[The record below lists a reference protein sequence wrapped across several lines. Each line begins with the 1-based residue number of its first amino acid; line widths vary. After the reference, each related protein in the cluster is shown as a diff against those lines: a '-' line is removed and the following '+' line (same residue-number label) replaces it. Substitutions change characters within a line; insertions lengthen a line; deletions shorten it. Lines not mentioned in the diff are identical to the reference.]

1 MIREQLALLSDG
13 SSLNDLQDLLN
24 SQDGNT
30 LLEQSFLQGNENDF
44 NKQLNT
50 LHTNLTSIYEKF
62 NQNKISKDRFT
73 KLHQF
78 YTDGPTTR
86 SQRKQFSEEDKKQY
100 MKMKQ
105 IVQLM
110 YIWLH
115 QYNKLRYKLQQ
126 KQQRE
131 QNPNEVSES
140 ARNQIGLLALF
151 PMNSVNDL
159 HVYPEIEL
167 EGFKYFD
174 RELMM
179 DYLQILSIKR
189 SDIDNQKTLT
199 NQRKWYELLFIP
211 EADPNSLIE
220 LNPSLREY
228 VDADNLQ
235 ELYVA
240 NEHLIDDESRENKNY
255 TSEFTEFDDSE
266 KVVINYLGGKNK
278 LLISDKIID
287 LVSEKDKN
295 NLSNI
300 IVKINNKFKTL
311 LNNYCI
317 DCSQQKK
324 IEKLNQL
331 FNLNEYD
338 EQNLYDKYSI
348 TVRDLNLYIYLNIL
362 DFIINEKIN
371 KTYQSLL
378 LNTLEDI
385 IIEHINYNIWLF
397 LYSKKYTYDLFNI
410 NIEKGL
416 IIIDPIIDYV
426 KKREKIKFNK
436 VSNKTFNKYFSEIL
450 KKYLL
455 NIKITRDYYNENLIY
470 KTNYNKLLV
479 IYKNNKYDL
488 SYVTKKYK
496 LNNTHNSLNNIY
508 KIKNNIKINKNRLNK
523 KFIDLLN
530 ITINIILFYKNLYLF
545 IKNIYK
551 FFSINN
557 LRTSSEVSI
566 IINNFKKYLNITS
579 FIKYHNIN
587 KNSLTNIINKL
598 LKQLTSDDFENLTIQ
613 WDLLD
618 VKLSSLN
625 KFNNFE
631 IECIKLII
639 AIKYNEYL
647 LNNINNFIKLYNI
660 NKNKFTKILDKFKI
674 NYNNLSKLNKNV
686 SKLGNNFTGID
697 LSLLVN
703 FNNNLKYLI

>member
-24 SQDGNT
+24 YQDGNT

-44 NKQLNT
+44 NKKLNT
-50 LHTNLTSIYEKF
+50 LHTNLTSIYDKF
-62 NQNKISKDRFT
+62 SQNKMTKDRFT

-78 YTDGPTTR
+78 YTDRLTTR
-86 SQRKQFSEEDKKQY
+86 SQRKQFSEDDKKQY

-126 KQQRE
+126 KQKRE
-131 QNPNEVSES
+131 QNPNEVSQS
-140 ARNQIGLLALF
+140 ARDQIGLLALF
-151 PMNSVNDL
+151 PMNPVNDL

-167 EGFKYFD
+167 EGFRYFD

-179 DYLQILSIKR
+179 DYLQIISIKR

-211 EADPNSLIE
+211 EADPNTLIE

-228 VDADNLQ
+228 IHSDDLQ
-235 ELYVA
+235 ELYVT
-240 NEHLIDDESRENKNY
+240 NEHLVDDESRENKNY
-255 TSEFTEFDDSE
+255 TSEFNEFDDTE
-266 KVVINYLGGKNK
+266 KVVLNYLGGNNK
-278 LLISDKIID
+278 LLISNKIID
-287 LVSEKDKN
+287 LVSDEDKN
-295 NLSNI
+295 NLSILIN
-300 IVKINNKFKTL
+300 KINNRFKTL
-311 LNNYCI
+311 LDNYCI
-317 DCSQQKK
+317 DCNQQKK
-324 IEKLNQL
+324 IEKLNEL
-331 FNLNEYD
+331 FNLNEYN
-338 EQNLYDKYSI
+338 EQKLYDKYNI
-348 TVRDLNLYIYLNIL
+348 TVRDLNLYIYLSIL
-362 DFIINEKIN
+362 DFITNEKIN
-371 KTYQSLL
+371 KKYKSLL
-378 LNTLEDI
+378 LNTIEDI
-385 IIEHINYNIWLF
+385 IIEHINYSIWLF

-410 NIEKGL
+410 NIDQGL
-416 IIIDPIIDYV
+416 INIDSIIDYI
-426 KKREKIKFNK
+426 KTKEKIKFTK
-436 VSNKTFNKYFSEIL
+436 VSNRTFNKYFSEIL

-455 NIKITRDYYNENLIY
+455 NIKITRDYYNENIIY
-470 KTNYNKLLV
+470 KTNFNKLLV
-479 IYKNNKYDL
+479 QYKNNKYDL
-488 SYVTKKYK
+488 SYITKKNQ
-496 LNNTHNSLNNIY
+496 LNNTHNNLNNIY
-508 KIKNNIKINKNRLNK
+508 KIKNNIKINKNRYDKN
-523 KFIDLLN
+523 IIELLN
-530 ITINIILFYKNLYLF
+530 ITINIILFYKNIYLF

-566 IINNFKKYLNITS
+566 IINNFKKYLNITT

-587 KNSLTNIINKL
+587 KNLLRTTINKL
-598 LKQLTSDDFENLTIQ
+598 VKQLTSEDFENLTIQ

-618 VKLSSLN
+618 VKLSKLN

-647 LNNINNFIKLYNI
+647 LNNINNYIKLYNI
-660 NKNKFTKILDKFKI
+660 NKNKFIKALNKFKI
-674 NYNNLSKLNKNV
+674 NYKNITKFNKKI
-686 SKLGNNFTGID
+686 SDLGYNFTGID
-697 LSLLVN
+697 LTELMN